1 MRKSKKNTGFSLFT
15 TGLILIGAITIFRNK
30 AVKVAG
36 IGAINTK
43 YFDITGDTGLD
54 ELKKQYYKLAK
65 KHHPDT
71 GGTNEGFRSMNDE
84 YELLQSI
91 ILQKGN
97 FTASEQTNE
106 QNISEVYRE
115 IIDSL
120 ITIPGIIIELIGTWI
135 WISGNTF
142 PVKEQIKA
150 AGFKFH
156 STKKMWFWHPGEYV
170 KHNNKEMDMENIRKH
185 YGSETFKSK
194 EKNYKLSGI
203 DSLTNKLMKLQKLM
217 MSREKHNAD
226 IANQN

>member
-1 MRKSKKNTGFSLFT
+1 MSKRKNNSGFSLFT
-15 TGLILIGAITIFRNK
+15 TGLILIGAITLLRNK

-36 IGAINTK
+36 IGAISTK
-43 YFDITGDTGLD
+43 FFDITGDTGID

-65 KHHPDT
+65 IHHPDT
-71 GGTNEGFRSMNDE
+71 GGTNEAFRSMNNE

-97 FTASEQTNE
+97 FTATEKTNE
-106 QNISEVYRE
+106 QNISEIYRE

-120 ITIPGIIIELIGTWI
+120 ITIPGIIIELIGSWI

-156 STKKMWFWHPGEYV
+156 STKKMWFWYPGEY
-170 KHNNKEMDMENIRKH
+170 KKFNNKEMDIEDIRKH

-194 EKNYKLSGI
+194 DKSYKLSGL
-203 DSLTNKLMKLQKLM
+203 DTLTSKLLKLQKLLI
-217 MSREKHNAD
+217 SRENLNTD
-226 IANQN
+226 ISNQN